1 MLKKIAVSLVVTGF
15 LAMSA
20 NAHAAMIAYLYATGQ
35 KTGPVKGSVTQ
46 KGRDGSIAIIALEQ
60 MTKMEVSPTGV
71 PSGRLR
77 AGQVMITKEVDKSSP
92 VLRQMMNN
100 NEIITDATI
109 QFWTPQIMAA
119 TGVGTEVQ
127 HYTLKLTNARI
138 VSMKTISLNIR
149 NPELVRY
156 AMSEELALIYERADW
171 IWINGGITATE
182 TSGSV
187 LP

>member
-1 MLKKIAVSLVVTGF
+1 MLKKMVISLVVSG
-15 LAMSA
+15 LVAMSA
-20 NAHAAMIAYLYATGQ
+20 NADAAMLAYLYATGQ

-71 PSGRLR
+71 PSGRIR
-77 AGQVMITKEVDKSSP
+77 AGQVIITKEVDKSSP

-119 TGVGTEVQ
+119 AGVGSEVQ
-127 HYTLKLTNARI
+127 HYTLKLSNARI
-138 VSMKTISLNIR
+138 VSMKTSSLNVR
-149 NPELVRY
+149 NPDLVKY

-171 IWINGGITATE
+171 IWTTGGITATE
-182 TSGSV
+182 TSGTV